1 MTDAYI
7 LEGAAKFQ
15 FEVGENTDAIF
26 FPPKFTDTLN
36 VVHRNAKY
44 FHKATNYLMMGS
56 EGK

>member
-36 VVHRNAKY
+36 AVHRNAKY

-56 EGK
+56 